1 MDKLAFAGVVV
12 ALVAI
17 FGGYALEGG
26 GISALFNLPAL
37 IIVFGGSIG
46 AVMLQTPKQDF
57 INGVKLFPKIWS
69 DPHSDVEEYQEK
81 IKKWA
86 ETSRQKGFLSLEPHA
101 ALEDDPFVK
110 KALMML
116 IDGAEDDVL
125 KESLILEIE
134 LDSEKKLRAANIYE
148 ALGGYSPTIG
158 ILGAVLGLIQAM
170 TNINDPALL
179 GQGIATAFVATIY
192 GVAAANL
199 LFIPFGEKLKAQID
213 IEILFREMIVN
224 GVLSTSNGDNPQMI
238 AKKLSAYHPVN
249 P

>member
-1 MDKLAFAGVVV
+1 MDKLAFTGVVV

-26 GISALFNLPAL
+26 GIGALFNLPAL
-37 IIVFGGSIG
+37 IIVFGGSLG

-57 INGVKLFPKIWS
+57 INGLNLFPQIWQN
-69 DPHSDVEEYQEK
+69 PHSAIEEYQSK
-81 IKKWA
+81 IQKWA

-101 ALEDDPFVK
+101 AAEDDPFVK

-238 AKKLSAYHPVN
+238 AKKLSAYN
-249 P
+249 PSST